1 MVSSGRR
8 KLVSLVT
15 LDIYL
20 VAGFVLVVAW
30 WIPAAW
36 PWAQI
41 GALAVMF
48 SAICAQVLWG
58 EW

>member
-1 MVSSGRR
+1 M
-8 KLVSLVT
+8 SLVT